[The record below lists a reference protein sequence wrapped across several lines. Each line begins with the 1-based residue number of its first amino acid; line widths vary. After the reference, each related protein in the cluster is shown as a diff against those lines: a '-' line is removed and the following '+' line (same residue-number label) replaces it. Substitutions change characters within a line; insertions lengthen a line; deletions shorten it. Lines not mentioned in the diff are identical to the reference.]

1 VPDTTKDST
10 PEQQPSSE
18 ETAALERLE
27 KEADGMA
34 EKAQDVEKKYDDD
47 HGIFTK

>member
-1 VPDTTKDST
+1 MPDKKDST
-10 PEQQPSSE
+10 SPQQQPSAE
-18 ETAALERLE
+18 EAASLERLE
-27 KEADGMA
+27 KEADAMA